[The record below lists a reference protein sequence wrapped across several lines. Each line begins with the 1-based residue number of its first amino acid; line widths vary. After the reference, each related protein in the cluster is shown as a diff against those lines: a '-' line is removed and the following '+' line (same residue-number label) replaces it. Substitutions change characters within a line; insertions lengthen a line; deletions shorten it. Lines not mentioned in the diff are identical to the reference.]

1 MTGRELQQKN
11 KSIAKTVMTRMTTLT
26 IFSVTNICR
35 MLSDDKEVWD
45 EPCRLARN
53 ILLLDLITGLVDS
66 VLDIIQII
74 RRER

>member
-35 MLSDDKEVWD
+35 MLSDDKEEWD
-45 EPCRLARN
+45 LLCKMAKS
-53 ILLLDLITGLVDS
+53 ILLLDIAAGLLDS
-66 VLDIIQII
+66 VMEVIQIV
-74 RRER
+74 RGDR

>member
-1 MTGRELQQKN
+1 MDGQELARKN
-11 KSIAKTVMTRMTTLT
+11 KSMANRVMTRMTAVT

-35 MLSDDKEVWD
+35 MLSDDKEAWD
-45 EPCRLARN
+45 QPCRLARN